1 MRTVFSS
8 VFETDF
14 AEIIAYFAGGVSP
27 ELSLRFENCVVE
39 TYEQIATHPEIGR
52 RRMDLVHPEI
62 RSLVV
67 TGFENYI
74 IFYQI
79 RAADVFFIR
88 LLHGARDLPG
98 LL

>member
-1 MRTVFSS
+1 VRTVFSS

-14 AEIIAYFAGGVSP
+14 AEIIAYFAGDVSP
-27 ELSLRFENCVVE
+27 ALSLRFEDSVVE
-39 TYEQIATHPEIGR
+39 TYEQIATHPKIGR
-52 RRMDLVHPEI
+52 RRTDLAHPEI

-74 IFYQI
+74 VFYQI
-79 RAADVFFIR
+79 READVFFIR